1 MRSSR
6 DFNVILFDLGGVLL
20 RLNNPVELF
29 GLQMGDTEFK
39 DRWLRSPSVRNLE
52 RGRLSIEQFARQ
64 IVIEAGLPYD
74 WQEFLRRFDAWP
86 GTLFDNTIGLLDA
99 IPATFSRALLSNINE
114 KHWQRESVAGL
125 LAGRFDHTFLSFETG
140 LVKPDREA
148 FERVTETFAC
158 SPGDVLFFDDSPL
171 CVSAAAGLGMQAVL
185 ATGLDTVEETLT
197 ERGVFD

>member
-99 IPATFSRALLSNINE
+99 ILRCQTELLRSICCA
-114 KHWQRESVAGL
+114 V
-125 LAGRFDHTFLSFETG
+125 
-140 LVKPDREA
+140 
-148 FERVTETFAC
+148 
-158 SPGDVLFFDDSPL
+158 
-171 CVSAAAGLGMQAVL
+171 AAAGGPRGAVCNSSHWCPGWSPPSR
-185 ATGLDTVEETLT
+185 AIRRCGTNAISAGCQFARARPTG
-197 ERGVFD
+197 G